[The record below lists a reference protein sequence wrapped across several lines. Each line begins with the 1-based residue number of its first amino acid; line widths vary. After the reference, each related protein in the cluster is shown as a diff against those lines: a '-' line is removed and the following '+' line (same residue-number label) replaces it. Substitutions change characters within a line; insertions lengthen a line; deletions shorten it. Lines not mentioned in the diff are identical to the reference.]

1 MDIKRIME
9 EVNAHVHIHD
19 NGIDI
24 EYISHDKKGFE
35 MDIKLHHMDK
45 FLGMS
50 EVARIINKA
59 LKKHKTCLKGLS
71 MKTNKRKYGKK

>member
-9 EVNAHVHIHD
+9 EVNAYIHIHD
-19 NGIDI
+19 DGVDI
-24 EYISHDKKGFE
+24 EYTSHDNNGFE
-35 MDIKLHHMDK
+35 MEIKLRHMDK

-59 LKKHKTCLKGLS
+59 LKKYETSLKGLS